1 MLISKGADVIT
12 TDGEKLGAVRRVVID
27 PRTREVTHIVVE
39 KGFLLPTTKVVDINL
54 VDVATEDSVMLREKV
69 EDWSALPDFKETH
82 YVRVSEL
89 EEEME
94 EEVEEE
100 ASATTFYWY
109 PPAGTRWWDRAGFV
123 TFPGQGGYT
132 PPPYIAAVE
141 KQNIPSDVVPLQE
154 GAHVF
159 AKDGE
164 HVGNVEAVMTEQEQ
178 NRVTHIV
185 ISQGL
190 LLTEEK
196 LIPTPW
202 IDLIQEGEVH
212 LAVASDF
219 IENLPPYE
227 PEKPEHSRENVTP

>member
-12 TDGEKLGAVRRVVID
+12 TDGEKLGAVERVVID
-27 PRTREVTHIVVE
+27 PRTQKVTHIVVE
-39 KGFLLPTTKVVDINL
+39 KGFLLPTAKVVPIDL
-54 VDVATEDSVMLREKV
+54 VEVAIEDSVMLQEEV
-69 EDWSALPDFKETH
+69 DDWAALPDFKETH
-82 YVRVSEL
+82 YVRAS
-89 EEEME
+89 EME

-100 ASATTFYWY
+100 ESATTFYWY
-109 PPAGTRWWDRAGFV
+109 PPVGTRWWDHAGFV
-123 TFPGQGGYT
+123 TFPGHGGYT
-132 PPPYIAAVE
+132 LPPYIVAVE
-141 KQNIPSDVVPLQE
+141 EENIPSDLVSLQE

-185 ISQGL
+185 LSRGL

-212 LAVASDF
+212 LAVTSDF
-219 IENLPPYE
+219 IEDLPPYD
-227 PEKPEHSRENVTP
+227 PEKPEHIRYKVTP